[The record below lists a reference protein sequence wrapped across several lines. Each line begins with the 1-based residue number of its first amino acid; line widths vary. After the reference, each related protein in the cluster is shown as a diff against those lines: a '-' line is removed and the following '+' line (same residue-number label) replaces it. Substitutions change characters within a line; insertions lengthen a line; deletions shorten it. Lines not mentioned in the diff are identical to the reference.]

1 MTISVLFRISL
12 PGKIHLKEHRQP
24 QLQGFDTAGRNPRR
38 SDRLADF
45 LVAHQESD
53 GMLTTRFGESG
64 TVQEDAET
72 GRENANPKDTRT
84 V

>member
-1 MTISVLFRISL
+1 
-12 PGKIHLKEHRQP
+12 
-24 QLQGFDTAGRNPRR
+24 
-38 SDRLADF
+38 
-45 LVAHQESD
+45 
-53 GMLTTRFGESG
+53 MLTTRFGESG